1 MNGFN
6 EIIEKIKDII
16 STESPS
22 GKVFDK
28 DVAAELGI
36 SQATF
41 ATMKKRGA
49 VPYKE
54 LMEFCARR
62 KISINWLFF
71 DQSAGMLVEETE
83 KFFKIK
89 YYSNIHASAGGGAE
103 VFGED
108 YQTVTID
115 KVLVKSFYK
124 NISDEE
130 LANKKLEAIHVDG
143 ESMEP
148 TLKNGSIVF
157 VDREQ
162 NSISKDGIFVV
173 STPGGLFIKRLNRKA
188 DGSIELISDNQ
199 LYSPEV
205 LSIQEVT
212 IVGKVVGEVERL

>member
-1 MNGFN
+1 MNNFN
-6 EIIEKIKDII
+6 EITEKVKDII
-16 STESPS
+16 SSDVKG

-49 VPYKE
+49 IPYKE

-71 DQSAGMLVEETE
+71 DQAAGMLVEETE
-83 KFFKIK
+83 KFFQVK
-89 YYSNIHASAGGGAE
+89 YFSNVRASAGGGY
-103 VFGED
+103 ED
-108 YQTVTID
+108 NTENYENIRID
-115 KVLVKSFYK
+115 KVLMKAIFKDMDYDELK
-124 NISDEE
+124 NKEID
-130 LANKKLEAIHVDG
+130 AIKVDG

-157 VDREQ
+157 VDRTQ
-162 NSISKDGIFVV
+162 QDITKDGIFIV
-173 STPGGLFIKRLNRKA
+173 STPGGLFIKRLNRKV
-188 DGSIELISDNQ
+188 DGSIELISDNR

-205 LSIQEVT
+205 LAPSEVT
-212 IVGKVVGEVERL
+212 VVGKVIGEIERL

>member
-1 MNGFN
+1 MNNFN
-6 EIIEKIKDII
+6 EIIEKIKDIV
-16 STESPS
+16 STESPN

-62 KISINWLFF
+62 KISINWMFF

-89 YYSNIHASAGGGAE
+89 YFSSVRASAGGGA
-103 VFGED
+103 VGFGED
-108 YQTVTID
+108 YETVAID
-115 KVLVKSFYK
+115 KLLVKSFYK
-124 NISDEE
+124 NISNEE
-130 LANKKLEAIHVDG
+130 LERKKLEAINVDG

-157 VDREQ
+157 VDRDQ
-162 NSISKDGIFVV
+162 NEISKDGIFVV
-173 STPGGLFIKRLNRKA
+173 STPGGLFIKRLNRKV
-188 DGSIELISDNQ
+188 DGTIELISDNQ

-205 LSIQEVT
+205 MSYQEVT
-212 IVGKVVGEVERL
+212 VIGKVVGEVERL

>member
-1 MNGFN
+1 MNSFN

-16 STESPS
+16 STESPN

-49 VPYKE
+49 IPYKE

-83 KFFKIK
+83 KFFRIK
-89 YYSNIHASAGGGAE
+89 YFSSVRASAGGGAE
-103 VFGED
+103 GFGEEYD
-108 YQTVTID
+108 VVTVDRLFI
-115 KVLVKSFYK
+115 KNFY
-124 NISDEE
+124 NDISDEE
-130 LANKKLEAIHVDG
+130 LKSKNIEAIHVDG

-157 VDREQ
+157 VDRDQ
-162 NSISKDGIFVV
+162 NTVTKDGIFVV
-173 STPGGLFIKRLNRKA
+173 STPGGLFIKRINRKA
-188 DGSIELISDNQ
+188 DGSIELISDNER
-199 LYSPEV
+199 YSPEI
-205 LSIQEVT
+205 LSCEEVI
-212 IVGKVVGEVERL
+212 IVGKVIGEVERL

>member
-1 MNGFN
+1 MNNFN

-16 STESPS
+16 STESPN

-62 KISINWLFF
+62 KISINWMFF

-89 YYSNIHASAGGGAE
+89 YFSSVRASAGGGAE
-103 VFGED
+103 GFGEE
-108 YQTVTID
+108 YETVAID
-115 KVLVKSFYK
+115 KLLVKSFYK

-130 LANKKLEAIHVDG
+130 LSQKKLEAINVDG

-157 VDREQ
+157 VDRDQ
-162 NSISKDGIFVV
+162 NEISKDGIFVV
-173 STPGGLFIKRLNRKA
+173 STPGGLFIKRLNRKV
-188 DGSIELISDNQ
+188 DGTIELISDNQ

-205 LSIQEVT
+205 MSQQEV
-212 IVGKVVGEVERL
+212 IVIGKVVGEVERL

>member
-1 MNGFN
+1 MNNFN

-16 STESPS
+16 STESKN

-89 YYSNIHASAGGGAE
+89 YYSSVRASAGGGAE
-103 VFGED
+103 GFGED
-108 YQTVTID
+108 YSVVTVD
-115 KVLVKSFYK
+115 KLFIKSFYK
-124 NISDEE
+124 NITEEE
-130 LANKKLEAIHVDG
+130 LANKNIEAIHVDG

-157 VDREQ
+157 VDRDQ
-162 NSISKDGIFVV
+162 NEITKDGIFVV

-199 LYSPEV
+199 FYSPEI
-205 LSIQEVT
+205 LSKQEVT
-212 IVGKVVGEVERL
+212 IVGKVIGEVERL